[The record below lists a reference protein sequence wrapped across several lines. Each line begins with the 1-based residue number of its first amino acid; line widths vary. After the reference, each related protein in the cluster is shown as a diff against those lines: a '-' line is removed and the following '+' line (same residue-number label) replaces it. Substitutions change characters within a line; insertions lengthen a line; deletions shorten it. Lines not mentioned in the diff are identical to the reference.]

1 MTGPVMAILLTLV
14 VHLVGFVLLF
24 ALMGREFLDVF
35 RSNGGGPNRD
45 DWPEPEPEPL
55 APAPSGG
62 GLPLPDAVPASVR
75 LREPGRLSDH
85 HPRRPRRPDH
95 APEPQRTP
103 ERV

>member
-1 MTGPVMAILLTLV
+1 MTGPVMAILLTVV
-14 VHLVGFVLLF
+14 VHLVGFALLF

-35 RSNGGGPNRD
+35 RSGGGDHRG

-62 GLPLPDAVPASVR
+62 GLPLPDAAAAPVR
-75 LREPGRLSDH
+75 LREPGRLGEH
-85 HPRRPRRPDH
+85 YPRRPRRPDH

-103 ERV
+103 DRV